1 MSKIADLDLTI
12 KAARQ
17 IHDKPDGFCLRKKL
31 TESWSEFLIKESV
44 HFLMFH
50 RMWSDADIL
59 KNGLEFAERG
69 IKKEVIKEVKNRKYK
84 CKPTY
89 YLADTRREN
98 NIKKV

>member
-50 RMWSDADIL
+50 RMWSTENVL
-59 KNGLEFAERG
+59 KEGLEFGDHET
-69 IKKEVIKEVKNRKYK
+69 KKRS
-84 CKPTY
+84 
-89 YLADTRREN
+89 
-98 NIKKV
+98 